1 MIKSRSN
8 FKRQSTANNVEIRIP
23 IPSDADSPKFKAGIG
38 KVEYVPE
45 ESCFVWKIKQF
56 QVLII
61 TTQTL

>member
-1 MIKSRSN
+1 M
-8 FKRQSTANNVEIRIP
+8 EIRIP